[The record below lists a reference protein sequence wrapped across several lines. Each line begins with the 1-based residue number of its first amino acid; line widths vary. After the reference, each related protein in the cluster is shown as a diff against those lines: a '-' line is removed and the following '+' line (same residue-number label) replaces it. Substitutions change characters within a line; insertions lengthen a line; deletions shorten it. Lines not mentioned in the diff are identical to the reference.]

1 MGQPWP
7 RRLPCSAHPPALRV
21 LRRRRL
27 GSRAAATTAP
37 MARATATVRHH
48 KYGTRQDRWFSKM
61 AGSSPS
67 TGGGGGEASTVPS
80 TSTIVA
86 EMATGSHVLTVDG
99 YSGTKGLAVGE
110 HVKSGTFVAGGHSWH
125 IKYFPNGATDEASEW
140 VSVFVCLTGKS
151 SDAAKTKDAAVTVKA
166 RCKLTLLD
174 GRDGRAA
181 LPPPPPL
188 TKSSELRTFSS
199 GKGGSDQWGH
209 KKFVRRKELEDPS
222 KRLLRH
228 DRFSVRCDVTVAVG
242 IRTDDVTAKL
252 PAPPPSDLHRHLGRL
267 LKTKAGA
274 HVTFDVAG
282 VTFAAHRCV
291 LAARSPVF
299 MTELLGPM
307 KEKDAESHV
316 VAIRDMDARAFKAM
330 LHFIYTDSL
339 PKVDDGGEAAAMAQH
354 LLAAAD
360 RYDIE
365 RLKLICEDK
374 LRGRVDATTAATT
387 LALAEQHG
395 CRRLKE
401 ACLRFMASSPANL
414 KAAMASDGFEHLA
427 RSCPSLLKELA
438 ANLARSTCPD
448 HPRPPPTL
456 VTTSTIVVEVVS
468 GSHVLK
474 IDGFSRTIGAS
485 DGGSYVKS
493 GRFVVGGHGWR
504 VGYRANGDGDDDAD
518 AGWISIAL
526 HLDDPNVDGVR
537 ARFKISLLAAAHDGH
552 PPPPPRS
559 DQSTTCTFSTAF
571 GVWLFYQYWRGKASP
586 TWSFPRFITTKALE
600 ESVYLVGD
608 SFSLRCD
615 VAVVKDI
622 RTEDDAD
629 ATTAKKLVGVLV
641 PPSDIGAH
649 LGRLLAAGHGAD
661 VAVHV
666 GGETFAAHRC
676 VLAARSPVFM
686 AELLGPM
693 AMSRHNNE
701 DTVHVHDM
709 EPRVFEAMLHFIY
722 NDSLPEVDDDEV
734 AAMAQ
739 HLLVAADR
747 YDMERLKLICED
759 TLCSHVDA
767 STAATALT
775 LAEQHHCE
783 RLKEACFKFMEN
795 PSNLKAVMASDDFLH
810 LTRSCS
816 SLLKKL
822 AKLAA

>member
-1 MGQPWP
+1 MAS
-7 RRLPCSAHPPALRV
+7 SAPVRCTPSALRV
-21 LRRRRL
+21 LRHHA
-27 GSRAAATTAP
+27 AAATAAS
-37 MARATATVRHH
+37 ARAPPRPPLQSLTPPWPCITIN
-48 KYGTRQDRWFSKM
+48 TELQPLL
-61 AGSSPS
+61 SPN
-67 TGGGGGEASTVPS
+67 
-80 TSTIVA
+80 
-86 EMATGSHVLTVDG
+86 L
-99 YSGTKGLAVGE
+99 
-110 HVKSGTFVAGGHSWH
+110 
-125 IKYFPNGATDEASEW
+125 
-140 VSVFVCLTGKS
+140 
-151 SDAAKTKDAAVTVKA
+151 A
-166 RCKLTLLD
+166 RCKLTLLLD

-181 LPPPPPL
+181 LPPPPPF
-188 TKSSELRTFSS
+188 TKSCELRTFSS

-242 IRTDDVTAKL
+242 IRTDDTTAKL
-252 PAPPPSDLHRHLGRL
+252 PPPSDLHRHLGRL
-267 LKTKAGA
+267 LKTNAGA
-274 HVTFDVAG
+274 DVTFDVAG
-282 VTFAAHRCV
+282 HKFAAHRCV

-299 MTELLGPM
+299 MAELLGPM
-307 KEKDAESHV
+307 KEEDTESHV

-339 PKVDDGGEAAAMAQH
+339 PNVDDGGEAAAMAQH

-374 LRGRVDATTAATT
+374 LSGGVDATTAATT

-395 CRRLKE
+395 CCRLKE
-401 ACLRFMASSPANL
+401 ACLRFMASPANL

-427 RSCPSLLKELA
+427 KLPFSPQRITLDMSGSSA
-438 ANLARSTCPD
+438 SAGDA
-448 HPRPPPTL
+448 PPPTTS
-456 VTTSTIVVEVVS
+456 VTASTIVAEVVS

-474 IDGFSRTIGAS
+474 IDGFSQTIGAS

-504 VGYRANGDGDDDAD
+504 VG
-518 AGWISIAL
+518 
-526 HLDDPNVDGVR
+526 
-537 ARFKISLLAAAHDGH
+537 
-552 PPPPPRS
+552 
-559 DQSTTCTFSTAF
+559 
-571 GVWLFYQYWRGKASP
+571 
-586 TWSFPRFITTKALE
+586 SFPRFITAKALE
-600 ESVYLVGD
+600 ESGYLVGD

-622 RTEDDAD
+622 RTEDDA
-629 ATTAKKLVGVLV
+629 TTVKKLVGVPL
-641 PPSDIGAH
+641 PSDIGAH

-661 VAVHV
+661 VAIHV

-686 AELLGPM
+686 AELFGPM

-701 DTVHVHDM
+701 ETIRVHDM

-722 NDSLPEVDDDEV
+722 NDSLPEVDDDDDGEV

-747 YDMERLKLICED
+747 YDMGRLKLICED